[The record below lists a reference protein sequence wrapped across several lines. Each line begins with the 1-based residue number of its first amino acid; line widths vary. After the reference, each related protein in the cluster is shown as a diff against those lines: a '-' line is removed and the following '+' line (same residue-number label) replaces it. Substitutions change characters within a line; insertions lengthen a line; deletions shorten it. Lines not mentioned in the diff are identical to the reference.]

1 MSLNISN
8 KIKLAV
14 KSEATQ
20 STVINVEQI
29 SIGKDEIVIMAGPCS
44 VESKEQIL
52 TVAQAVKKMGG
63 HILRGGAFKPRTLP
77 YSFQGLGEEGL
88 KLLSIAR
95 EETGLPYVTEVLAPE
110 EISLVEKYADILQIG
125 ARNMQNYPLL
135 KGVGRAS
142 KPILLKRGMSATI
155 EEWLGCA
162 EYILNEGNPNVILC
176 ERGIRTFEK
185 VTRNTLDVAA
195 VPIIKELSHLP
206 IIIDPSHGTGIR
218 SLVNPMS
225 KASIAAGADGLL
237 VEVHHNP
244 EMALSDGAQ
253 SILPD
258 DLRILIEELKPI
270 AKAVGRRIK

>member
-95 EETGLPYVTEVLAPE
+95 EETGLPYVTEVLE
-110 EISLVEKYADILQIG
+110 DIKTNSSEKRNVSNYRRG
-125 ARNMQNYPLL
+125 AWMR
-135 KGVGRAS
+135 
-142 KPILLKRGMSATI
+142 
-155 EEWLGCA
+155 
-162 EYILNEGNPNVILC
+162 
-176 ERGIRTFEK
+176 
-185 VTRNTLDVAA
+185 
-195 VPIIKELSHLP
+195 
-206 IIIDPSHGTGIR
+206 
-218 SLVNPMS
+218 
-225 KASIAAGADGLL
+225 
-237 VEVHHNP
+237 
-244 EMALSDGAQ
+244 
-253 SILPD
+253 
-258 DLRILIEELKPI
+258 
-270 AKAVGRRIK
+270 